1 MTSHSEGLVTIPPAP
16 APADDH
22 RCWWRDLAE
31 GLAGTL
37 ADLDSDSAL
46 SALRQI
52 LRSEQKRRRAA
63 EQRVA
68 ELEYAVAAGRGAADG
83 PA

>member
-1 MTSHSEGLVTIPPAP
+1 MSAPLQPPPTADEVAP
-16 APADDH
+16 EH
-22 RCWWRDLAE
+22 QCWWRQLAE
-31 GLAGTL
+31 GLAATL

-63 EQRVA
+63 EARVT
-68 ELEYAVAAGRGAADG
+68 ELERAM
-83 PA
+83 PS